1 MEFSFEKLRAWQ
13 KARLWV
19 KEIYLITQA
28 FPPEERFG
36 LCTQMRRAA
45 VSVASNLAEG
55 NSRQSPKDRARFSN
69 MAFSSLMEA
78 LNQCILAT
86 DLGYI
91 SSENLKHLRKSSDE
105 LARLI
110 AGLRNAQLNPEKT

>member
-28 FPPEERFG
+28 FPVEERYG
-36 LCTQMRRAA
+36 LTNQLRRAA

-55 NSRQSPKDRARFSN
+55 NGRQSEKDRAHFCN
-69 MAFSSLMEA
+69 LAFSSLLEA
-78 LNQCILAT
+78 LNQCILAN
-86 DLGYI
+86 DLGYL
-91 SSENLKHLRKSSDE
+91 SPEKLLLLRQSSDE

-110 AGLRNAQLNPEKT
+110 AGLRNFYQRPKQN